1 MLIDPPR
8 APGEVSAP
16 RAQRAHGEARATFG
30 PVGPRAETRLRQ
42 LHQAGA
48 LKLRFPRV
56 AQAEA
61 VLVNTAGGLTGGDAL
76 LQSFEVEAGGALRV
90 TTQACERIYRSTGA
104 DARVTTRLSVAP
116 DAALSYL
123 PQETILFDGGRLS
136 RTLDVDAQSSSRLLL
151 CESVVLGR
159 EAMGESV
166 TTGALRDR
174 WRVRR
179 DGQLILADD
188 LRLGGSFAELT
199 GRNASLGAAR
209 AFAAIFWQDERGE
222 SVLPALR
229 EALGPEGG
237 ASHLDG
243 FGMARLVAPSYYA
256 LRKRLV
262 PVLALLSQV
271 GLPRVWSL

>member
-1 MLIDPPR
+1 MLIDLPR
-8 APGEVSAP
+8 EAGDVPLV

-30 PVGPRAETRLRQ
+30 PTGPRGETRLRH

-61 VLVNTAGGLTGGDAL
+61 VLINTAGGLTGGDAL
-76 LQSFEVEAGGALRV
+76 RQSFEVEPGGALRV

-104 DARVTTRLSVAP
+104 DARVSTCLTVAP
-116 DAALSYL
+116 NAALSYL

-136 RTLDVDAQSSSRLLL
+136 RSLDVDAASSSRLLL

-188 LRLGGSFAELT
+188 LKLGGDMAELT

-209 AFAAIFWQDERGE
+209 AFATVFWQDERGE
-222 SVLPALR
+222 GVLPALR
-229 EALGPEGG
+229 EVLGPEGG
-237 ASHLDG
+237 ASHIDG

-262 PVLALLSQV
+262 PALALLSQV

>member
-1 MLIDPPR
+1 MLVDLSREAGDVPPM
-8 APGEVSAP
+8 
-16 RAQRAHGEARATFG
+16 RAQRAQGEARATFG
-30 PVGPRAETRLRQ
+30 PAGPRGETRLRH

-56 AQAEA
+56 AEAEA
-61 VLVNTAGGLTGGDAL
+61 VLINTAGGLTGGDAL
-76 LQSFEVEAGGALRV
+76 RQSFEVEPSGALRV

-104 DARVTTRLSVAP
+104 DARLTTRLTVAP
-116 DAALSYL
+116 NAALSYL

-136 RTLDVDAQSSSRLLL
+136 RSLDVDAASSSRLLL

-179 DGQLILADD
+179 EGQLILADD
-188 LRLGGSFAELT
+188 LKLGSDIAELT

-209 AFAAIFWQDERGE
+209 AFATVFWQDERGE
-222 SVLPALR
+222 GVLSALR
-229 EALGPEGG
+229 EVLGPEGG
-237 ASHLDG
+237 ASHIDG

-262 PVLALLSQV
+262 PALALLSQV

>member
-1 MLIDPPR
+1 MLIDLPR
-8 APGEVSAP
+8 EAGHVPLV
-16 RAQRAHGEARATFG
+16 RAQRAQGEARATFG
-30 PVGPRAETRLRQ
+30 PAGPRGETRLRH

-56 AQAEA
+56 AEAEA
-61 VLVNTAGGLTGGDAL
+61 VLINTAGGLTGGDAL
-76 LQSFEVEAGGALRV
+76 RQSFEVEPGGALRV
-90 TTQACERIYRSTGA
+90 TTQACERIYRSTGP

-116 DAALSYL
+116 NAALSYF

-136 RTLDVDAQSSSRLLL
+136 RSLDVDAASSSRLLL

-179 DGQLILADD
+179 EGQLILADD
-188 LRLGGSFAELT
+188 LKLGGDMAELT
-199 GRNASLGAAR
+199 GRNASLGSAR
-209 AFAAIFWQDERGE
+209 AFATVLWQDERGE
-222 SVLPALR
+222 GVLPALR
-229 EALGPEGG
+229 DVLGPEGG

-262 PVLALLSQV
+262 PALALLSQV